1 MTTRRIRRRTLL
13 AGTACAALAAAAPRA
28 LAAEQAPA
36 GKWKMKLSTSTI
48 QFTRLPVEQAIERI
62 AGLGFEAVD
71 IWSPHAKCPHLDDV
85 QNRLKADGLKQLLDK
100 NKIKLYAFSVY
111 AGGYAKYADLLGQ
124 MGGGIAIHG
133 SAGRVKDPK
142 DLVPAMKK
150 FFENL
155 KGEAELAEK
164 HDSYIA
170 VENHGGSLLCTLD
183 SFKAFVDHNPYKR
196 VGIALAPYHVQAAR
210 QSVEQAIATCGKQLL
225 FFYAWQNAPGVQQLP
240 GLGPTDVTPWLA
252 ELAKIGYA
260 HYVNPFMHHE
270 PPSDEMVEALKKS
283 KAYLEECYKKI

>member
-1 MTTRRIRRRTLL
+1 MTPHRISRRTLL
-13 AGTACAALAAAAPRA
+13 ATTAGAALAAAAPRA
-28 LAAEQAPA
+28 LAADAPA
-36 GKWKMKLSTSTI
+36 DKWKMKLSTSTI
-48 QFTRLPVEQAIERI
+48 QFTRLPVEQAVERI
-62 AGLGFEAVD
+62 AALGFEGID
-71 IWSPHAKCPHLDDV
+71 IWSPHARCPHLDDV

-133 SAGRVKDPK
+133 SAGAVKDPK

-155 KGEAELAEK
+155 KAENELAEK
-164 HDSYIA
+164 HNSYVA

-183 SFKAFVDHNPYKR
+183 SFKAFVDLNPYKR
-196 VGIALAPYHVQAAR
+196 IGIALAPYHVQAAR

-225 FFYAWQNAPGVQQLP
+225 FFYAWQNAPGVKQLP
-240 GLGPTDVTPWLA
+240 GHGPTDCTPWLA
-252 ELAKIGYA
+252 ELAKIDYA

-270 PPSDEMVEALKKS
+270 PPPDEMAEALKKS
-283 KAYLEECYKKI
+283 KAYLQECYAKI